1 MTKVPVQAEEL
12 HLRRLEGPTG
22 PTDRHRIHRTVSTDG
37 TEIVGSVHGQ
47 GPPLVLVHG
56 TAGDHTRWEPVRP
69 VLLAEMERLM
79 AAGESEQVL
88 VLFANAPALLDVA
101 ESREFA
107 SDLPVEPVIRV
118 GHGGYEEPTG
128 LLRNVLGRRDGWI
141 LVRPDAH
148 IAWARHRRDG
158 MEEAVRHGLGLRDDL
173 ANEAYHDNQECDQFA
188 AILRGCVHRGRP
200 GCDRRPR
207 YG

>member
-79 AAGESEQVL
+79 AQVRASRCSFCSLMHPRCWTWRSPES
-88 VLFANAPALLDVA
+88 
-101 ESREFA
+101 
-107 SDLPVEPVIRV
+107 
-118 GHGGYEEPTG
+118 T
-128 LLRNVLGRRDGWI
+128 
-141 LVRPDAH
+141 RP
-148 IAWARHRRDG
+148 ICRWS
-158 MEEAVRHGLGLRDDL
+158 
-173 ANEAYHDNQECDQFA
+173 
-188 AILRGCVHRGRP
+188 P
-200 GCDRRPR
+200 
-207 YG
+207 